1 MEKLRAILI
10 DDEKNN
16 LDLLS
21 HFVKKYCLDVEVISE
36 CLTYRDALVQIDELK
51 PDLLF
56 LDIVLDENTA
66 FDLLK
71 EVKFKKYKI
80 IFTTAYDEYAIKAFK
95 FNTADY
101 LLKPILIDDLITAVG
116 KIHKGWKTCE
126 YLDASQISNLSNSVL
141 GKHPMNFLTISG
153 SGRIDFID
161 PKEIIYMQSN
171 GRYTEFILSNN
182 KRKIMASKS
191 LGEFEGVLNSTLF
204 FRIHNTY
211 IVNLSHLLNINK
223 KSGNYCEMSNGD
235 ALPISRRR
243 YEGLMKYLRNT

>member
-10 DDEKNN
+10 HDEKNN

-36 CLTYRDALVQIDELK
+36 CLTYQDALEQIDELK

-101 LLKPILIDDLITAVG
+101 LLKPILIDDLIAAVG
-116 KIHKGWKTCE
+116 KIHKGWKTSE
-126 YLDASQISNLSNSVL
+126 YLDSSQISNLSNSVL

-153 SGRIDFID
+153 SDRID
-161 PKEIIYMQSN
+161 
-171 GRYTEFILSNN
+171 
-182 KRKIMASKS
+182 
-191 LGEFEGVLNSTLF
+191 
-204 FRIHNTY
+204 
-211 IVNLSHLLNINK
+211 LLTQK
-223 KSGNYCEMSNGD
+223 KSFTCNPMDATRNLFCLTTNGK
-235 ALPISRRR
+235 LW
-243 YEGLMKYLRNT
+243 LQNH

>member
-1 MEKLRAILI
+1 MNKLRAILI

-21 HFVKKYCLDVEVISE
+21 HFVKKYCLDVEIVSE
-36 CLTYRDALVQIDELK
+36 CLTYQDALIDIDELK

-71 EVKFKKYKI
+71 EVKFKKYNI
-80 IFTTAYDEYAIKAFK
+80 IFTTAYDEYAINAFK
-95 FNTADY
+95 YNTADY

-116 KIHKGWKTCE
+116 KINIRSKAMD
-126 YLDASQISNLSNSVL
+126 YLDSSQITNLSNSVL

-153 SGRIDFID
+153 ADRIDFID
-161 PKEIIYMQSN
+161 PAEIIYMQSN
-171 GRYTEFILSNN
+171 GRYTEFILSDSN
-182 KRKIMASKS
+182 RKVLASKS
-191 LGEFEGVLNSTLF
+191 LGEFQGLLNPSLF

-211 IVNLSHLLNINK
+211 IVNLKHLLNINK
-223 KSGNYCEMSNGD
+223 KSGNYCEMTNGNS
-235 ALPISRRR
+235 LPISRRR
-243 YEGLMKYLRNT
+243 YEGLMKYLRNA

>member
-1 MEKLRAILI
+1 MEKLRAII
-10 DDEKNN
+10 VDDEKNN

-21 HFVKKYCLDVEVISE
+21 HFVKKYCLDVDLVSE
-36 CLTYRDALVQIDELK
+36 CHTYKDALVKIDELK

-71 EVKFKKYKI
+71 EVKFKRYKI
-80 IFTTAYDEYAIKAFK
+80 IFTTAYDEYAINAFK

-101 LLKPILIDDLITAVG
+101 LLKPILIDDLIAAVG
-116 KIHKGWKTCE
+116 KIRKKWTTSE
-126 YLDASQISNLSNSVL
+126 YLNASQINNLSHSIL

-153 SGRIDFID
+153 SDRIDFID

-171 GRYTEFILSNN
+171 GRYTEFVLCNK
-182 KRKIMASKS
+182 KRKILASKS
-191 LGEFEGVLNSTLF
+191 LGEFEGLMNSAMF

-211 IVNLSHLLNINK
+211 MVNLKHLLNINK

-243 YEGLMKYLRNT
+243 YEGLMKYLRNS